1 MADHLAVI
9 HPGVDRGAGRN
20 VRFVFLTFLD
30 GDVVPVE
37 VFKRGKALRALPHQI
52 TVRHGVTD
60 DCNSP
65 AQGLQDP
72 GHAPRRLGLTCPVR
86 TAPMLTTGTR
96 ATSVV
101 APGPSSTK
109 LAPAA
114 MAMEPTCMTCSWET
128 SL

>member
-1 MADHLAVI
+1 MGCRITAIRRPKAFKIPVT
-9 HPGVDRGAGRN
+9 RR
-20 VRFVFLTFLD
+20 
-30 GDVVPVE
+30 VVWD
-37 VFKRGKALRALPHQI
+37 LP
-52 TVRHGVTD
+52 
-60 DCNSP
+60 
-65 AQGLQDP
+65 A
-72 GHAPRRLGLTCPVR
+72 PVR

-114 MAMEPTCMTCSWET
+114 MAMEPTCMTCSCET